1 MPIAPVIIAAGIGA
15 AGTAYASSQ
24 ANKGINKGLA
34 AQERSDEANRLL
46 QQQAL
51 QQSQQ
56 NNAPFMQAGYGALNQ
71 LATQFGLGQVSGG
84 GGATSGAPQG
94 GGINDGNPYD
104 EYEAANPDL
113 AREAQRV
120 VGNDPRFAT
129 KADYYAW
136 HDSNYGNEGRGSFTD
151 AAPQPQT
158 TPQAGQPQATG
169 SGQNYGPQIAE
180 RPTFGERPTFNAPAM
195 PSLDTANYRE
205 SPGYQNRLR
214 EAGRNTNASFAAK
227 GILGSGAAATEFGK
241 RMQNIA
247 DEDYDSWV
255 NQTLGVYDR
264 QLNQFNQDRNFADQ
278 NYESDR
284 SFGTGVYDADRNYLT
299 NRFDTNVNDLFRLTG
314 LGQSAAN
321 NQSSAQNTYAANVG
335 NQNQNYANNL
345 SSAYGQQASN
355 NASAFNNIAGLG
367 QNLLTNWQTNQSSSS
382 PSNSLTNWSQNWGG
396 GS

>member
-15 AGTAYASSQ
+15 AGSAYAANQ
-24 ANKGINKGLA
+24 ANKATNKGIA
-34 AQERSDEANRLL
+34 AQEAANAQTLAL

-71 LATQFGLGQVSGG
+71 LAQQFGLGQVSGG
-84 GGATSGAPQG
+84 GGATPGTPQG
-94 GGINDGNPYD
+94 GGVNDGNPYD

-113 AREAQRV
+113 AAEAQRV
-120 VGNDPRFAT
+120 VGSDPRFQS

-136 HDSNYGNEGRGSFTD
+136 HDANYGGENRGSFTD
-151 AAPQPQT
+151 SAPV
-158 TPQAGQPQATG
+158 AQPQAQQPGAQQPTG
-169 SGQNYGPQIAE
+169 TGQNYGPTFAE
-180 RPTFGERPTFNAPAM
+180 RETYTRPSM
-195 PSLDTANYRE
+195 PSLTAENYVE
-205 SPGYQNRLR
+205 SPGYQNRLKQ
-214 EAGRNTNASFAAK
+214 AGRATNAQFAAR
-227 GILGSGAAATEFGK
+227 GILGSGAAAEEFGK

-247 DEDYDSWV
+247 NDDFNSWV
-255 NQTLGVYDR
+255 NQQLSIYDR
-264 QLNQFNQDRNFADQ
+264 QANEFSQDRA
-278 NYESDR
+278 Y
-284 SFGTGVYDADRNYLT
+284 GTGVYDADRNYLT
-299 NRFDTNVNDLFRLTG
+299 NRFDTNVSDLFKLTG
-314 LGQSAAN
+314 IGQSAAN
-321 NQSSAQNTYAANVG
+321 NQSSAQNNYAANVG